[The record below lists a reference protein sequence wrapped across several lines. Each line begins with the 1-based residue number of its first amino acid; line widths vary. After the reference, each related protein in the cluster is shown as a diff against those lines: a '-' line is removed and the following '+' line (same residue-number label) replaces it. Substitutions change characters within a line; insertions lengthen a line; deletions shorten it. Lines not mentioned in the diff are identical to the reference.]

1 MGVMDI
7 YYSSHDARVKSLA
20 AESGVPFEV
29 AYAVIAYRDG
39 GDWSPEGEA
48 ELLSCSPAGFGGVL
62 AKLGMADL
70 CPLLVHPGCVQNI
83 LE

>member
-20 AESGVPFEV
+20 VESGVPFEV

-48 ELLSCSPAGFGGVL
+48 ELMCSSPAGLGAVL
-62 AKLGMADL
+62 NRLGMADL
-70 CPLLVHPGCVQNI
+70 CPLLVHPV
-83 LE
+83 